1 MNNIGAWV
9 NSEEILRLNIYF
21 FHWNITKKRNDKNQ
35 DIMGKITTS
44 NESCSFSLKISKKG
58 AEDTA
63 INSREEDA
71 GGQWVWGQAGHK
83 PRLFLS

>member
-1 MNNIGAWV
+1 
-9 NSEEILRLNIYF
+9 
-21 FHWNITKKRNDKNQ
+21 
-35 DIMGKITTS
+35 MGKITTS

-71 GGQWVWGQAGHK
+71 GGQ
-83 PRLFLS
+83 